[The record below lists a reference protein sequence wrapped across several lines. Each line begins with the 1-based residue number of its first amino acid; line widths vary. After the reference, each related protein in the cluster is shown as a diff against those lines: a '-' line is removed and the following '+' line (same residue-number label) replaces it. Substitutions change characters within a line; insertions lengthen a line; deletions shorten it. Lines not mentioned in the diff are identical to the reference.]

1 VGDTNSLDE
10 SADSELRE
18 ALKKI
23 LTPGGIVLDVGANR
37 GQFALEVLSVQ
48 SSKIFC
54 FEPLPDAFSYLQMLQ
69 DSQPQ
74 INPIQLA
81 VSNVSGESEFHVT
94 EGDGGSRLLAPG
106 ENSSSQWQTPIPGG
120 GITVRSTRLDEFI
133 VERGIGKVEL
143 LKSDAQGF
151 DGRVVESAGEFLNPD
166 SIGAVLV
173 ELNFHNFY
181 QDQDSFYSIMEKICT
196 SGYFLAGMFRHFNRS
211 GWLWWADALFLPDR
225 PPFSTQFE

>member
-1 VGDTNSLDE
+1 MGDINSLDE
-10 SADSELRE
+10 LADSELRG

-37 GQFALEVLSVQ
+37 GQFALDVLSVQ
-48 SSKIFC
+48 ACKIFC
-54 FEPLPDAFSYLQMLQ
+54 FEPLPDAFRYLQILQ
-69 DSQPQ
+69 DSHPQ
-74 INPIQLA
+74 INPVQLA
-81 VSNVSGESEFHVT
+81 VSNVSGEAEFHVT
-94 EGDGGSRLLAPG
+94 AGDVGSSLLAPM
-106 ENSSSQWQTPIPGG
+106 ENQGSQWQMPIPGG
-120 GITVRSTRLDEFI
+120 GITVQSTRLDEFI
-133 VERGIGKVEL
+133 VEQGIGRVEL

-151 DGRVVESAGEFLNPD
+151 DGRVIESAGEFLNPD

-173 ELNFHNFY
+173 ELNFHKFY

-196 SGYFLAGMFRHFNRS
+196 SGYFLAGIFRHFNRS